1 PEPHNFSDVMEL
13 KRQLLFCCI
22 SLLQLLH
29 CRSEHSSIGF
39 ATVALCPDISALP
52 SRHAKS
58 KMLCGTACSANM
70 DCDLFHFTRTTGLCY
85 LGNSTCEGLRLW
97 TNGPCVSYKSVRP
110 RVRASAEP
118 IAEQLSLKM
127 LYRFGTHGLENAA
140 DPSKYRLWSGSAT
153 TIDAQGAHFVTK
165 LTSYLMA
172 ATPCF
177 ESVVN
182 KGNKFSFF
190 VRAKHPMDIDG
201 TYVAFRQCSGNNVA
215 HDFFYTYNRNY
226 WHQVF
231 WPADGKY
238 YLSKSGNVF
247 SKSSSVALVSTGLTY
262 DADRNVNFFFNG
274 SMYSATLDSSKSAS
288 NLNDANFQCMQ
299 LGGFPGDAQYSVQG
313 SMSCF
318 ALSTRLLTQAE
329 FVQLDNWCK
338 QV

>member
-1 PEPHNFSDVMEL
+1 MEL

-58 KMLCGTACSANM
+58 KMLCGTACSADM

-97 TNGPCVSYKSVRP
+97 TNGPCVSYKSVRQ

-153 TIDAQGAHFVTK
+153 TIDAQGAHFVED
-165 LTSYLMA
+165 SNSFLMA

-177 ESVVN
+177 EGFFNV
-182 KGNKFSFF
+182 GHKFSIF
-190 VRAKHPMDIDG
+190 VRAKHPMNIDG
-201 TYVAFRQCSGNNVA
+201 TYMTMRECVGNKVSQ
-215 HDFFYTYNRNY
+215 DFYTYDRNFWHDMY
-226 WHQVF
+226 WPPQ
-231 WPADGKY
+231 PKY
-238 YLSKSGNVF
+238 VLTKSGNVF
-247 SKSSSVALVSTGLTY
+247 TRSSSVALVSSGMTY
-262 DADRNVNFFFNG
+262 DTNGAAHYFFNG
-274 SMYSATLDSSKSAS
+274 SMHPAMMASPDSSGTLTNSR
-288 NLNDANFQCMQ
+288 FQCIE
-299 LGGFPGDAQYSVQG
+299 LGGYLKTPRYSVRG

-318 ALSTRLLTQAE
+318 AMSTRLLTQAE

>member
-1 PEPHNFSDVMEL
+1 MEL

-58 KMLCGTACSANM
+58 KMLCGTACSAPTWTAT
-70 DCDLFHFTRTTGLCY
+70 C
-85 LGNSTCEGLRLW
+85 STS
-97 TNGPCVSYKSVRP
+97 PVRP
-110 RVRASAEP
+110 DSATLATRPARDSDLRQRVRASAEP

-153 TIDAQGAHFVTK
+153 TIDAQGAHFVED
-165 LTSYLMA
+165 SNSFLMA

-177 ESVVN
+177 EGFFNV
-182 KGNKFSFF
+182 GHKFSIF
-190 VRAKHPMDIDG
+190 VRAKHPMNIDG
-201 TYVAFRQCSGNNVA
+201 TYMTMRECVGNKVSQ
-215 HDFFYTYNRNY
+215 DFYTYDRNFWHDMY
-226 WHQVF
+226 WPPQ
-231 WPADGKY
+231 PKY
-238 YLSKSGNVF
+238 VLTKSGNVF
-247 SKSSSVALVSTGLTY
+247 TRSSSVALVSSGMTY
-262 DADRNVNFFFNG
+262 DTNGAAHYFFNG
-274 SMYSATLDSSKSAS
+274 SMHPAMMASPDSSGTLTNSR
-288 NLNDANFQCMQ
+288 FQCIE
-299 LGGFPGDAQYSVQG
+299 LGGYLKTPRYSVRG

-318 ALSTRLLTQAE
+318 AMSTRLLTQAE